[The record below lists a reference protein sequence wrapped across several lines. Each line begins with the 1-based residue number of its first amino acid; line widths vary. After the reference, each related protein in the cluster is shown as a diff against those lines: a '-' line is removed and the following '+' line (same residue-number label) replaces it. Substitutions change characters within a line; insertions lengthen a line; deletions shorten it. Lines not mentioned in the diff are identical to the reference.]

1 MKGNECNM
9 KGNGLNAK
17 CTEHERKSILNEQR
31 WKENKTADDIRWL
44 STWDAFTPTESW
56 KIRTSCLQGAHH
68 LRKRKSTTKDN
79 VILGNLNRYGVFIQ
93 LQLGSGQFAGKS
105 QLGATLG
112 RWSDPAKGC
121 GVSRCGKEPG
131 GARWTN
137 GVVWLGK
144 RHFPVNHSEVES
156 RPKLEANQQLVRD
169 EAKKNQQMPTNLGFY
184 KLKLADWWCPFFG
197 WWVLHD
203 PWCMVG

>member
-1 MKGNECNM
+1 MNATWNDMNWMQNVRNM
-9 KGNGLNAK
+9 RGNGWK
-17 CTEHERKSILNEQR
+17 MKSDERKQKQQMTSIDSQPRMLSHPQKAGKFTLLVYRELTT
-31 WKENKTADDIRWL
+31 WEND
-44 STWDAFTPTESW
+44 
-56 KIRTSCLQGAHH
+56 
-68 LRKRKSTTKDN
+68 KSKTKDH
-79 VILGNLNRYGVFIQ
+79 VILGNLKRYGVFIQ
-93 LQLGSGQFAGKS
+93 LQLDSGQFAGKS

-112 RWSDPAKGC
+112 RWGDPAKGR
-121 GVSRCGKEPG
+121 GVSRCGKEPD

-137 GVVWLGK
+137 GLAWLGK

-169 EAKKNQQMPTNLGFY
+169 EAKKNQQMSTNLGFY

-197 WWVLHD
+197 WWVLRD